1 VPCRV
6 VPYGMV
12 EFLRKLL
19 ARELAPYTMD
29 FTPGP
34 RFVHR
39 HER

>member
-1 VPCRV
+1 MPCRV

-19 ARELAPYTMD
+19 ARELAPTMD
-29 FTPGP
+29 FAPGP